1 MRLGGEKNIYILGH
15 TKNSRLIFE
24 FTNNDV
30 NLNLRSS
37 LGLSAIRYISN
48 LIYKVIMVKTK
59 YMK

>member
-1 MRLGGEKNIYILGH
+1 MEKHLVKTTWEGENY
-15 TKNSRLIFE
+15 
-24 FTNNDV
+24 DV